1 MEPAFKLKVNHSR
14 GNHGEKNPSSIS
26 AASRCIRQRA
36 IQSSNIFSDGRR
48 RS

>member
-14 GNHGEKNPSSIS
+14 GNHGEKNPLDQRGVTLIP
-26 AASRCIRQRA
+26 QRA
-36 IQSSNIFSDGRR
+36 IQSSNIFSEGRR